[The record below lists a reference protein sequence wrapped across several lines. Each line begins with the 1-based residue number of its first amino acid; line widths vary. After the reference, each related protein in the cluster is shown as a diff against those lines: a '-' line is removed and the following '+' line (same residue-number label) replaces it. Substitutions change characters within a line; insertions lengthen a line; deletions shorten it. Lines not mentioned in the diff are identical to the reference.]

1 MRRIKVNFTPFD
13 KPKAE
18 CAVVGIWNLPEA
30 ANLCYLALY
39 ALQHR
44 GQEASGI
51 VSKDGNRLYRYV
63 GQGLVADVF
72 GDRRVFEHLPGRAA
86 IGHNRYS
93 TTGPST
99 ALNIQPFLVH
109 DREGSVALSHNGN
122 LVNYIALK
130 RFLEE
135 EGSLFSTTSDSE
147 LFLQLLAR
155 SRREGFLAR
164 LEETLHLVQG
174 AYSLVILTEEA
185 LYAVR
190 DPLGFR
196 PLAIGVKDEGW
207 VVASETCAFDLIGA
221 EYMRDLAPGEIVIF
235 NESGMK
241 SHIYAQSSRKAHC
254 IFEFIYFSRPDSAIY
269 GSMVDKTRRRL
280 GHILAQFHPPPPQA
294 DFVISVPDSSNTAAL
309 GFAHQSGLP
318 YEIALIRN
326 HYVGRTFIEP
336 EQTMRDFGARVKFNP
351 VKGVL
356 KGKRVV
362 LVDDSIVRGTTLR
375 KLVRL
380 IRQAGAVEVHVRI
393 SSPPIVSPCYY
404 GMDFPTREELIA
416 SSHSV
421 EEIRQFIEADSLEY
435 LTPEELLEATPKGT
449 QGDYCTAC
457 FTHHYPIPVPDYNKP
472 SNGCE

>member
-1 MRRIKVNFTPFD
+1 MPPLEFD
-13 KPKAE
+13 KPRAN

-51 VSKDGNRLYRYV
+51 VSSDGERLYRMV
-63 GQGLVADVF
+63 GQGLVAEVF
-72 GDRRVFEHLPGRAA
+72 GDRKVFEHLPGLSA

-99 ALNIQPFLVH
+99 AVNIQPFLVQ
-109 DREGSVALSHNGN
+109 DRGGPVALSHNGN
-122 LVNYIALK
+122 LVNYHKLR
-130 RFLEE
+130 RFLED

-147 LFLQLLAR
+147 VFLHLLAH
-155 SRREGFLAR
+155 SHRESFLGR
-164 LEETLHLVQG
+164 LEEALHLVKG
-174 AYSLVILTEEA
+174 AYSLVILTPQAMYA
-185 LYAVR
+185 LR
-190 DPLGFR
+190 DPYGFR
-196 PLAIGVKDEGW
+196 PLAVGVRDNGW
-207 VVASETCAFDLIGA
+207 VVASETCAFDLIEA
-221 EYMRDLAPGEIVIF
+221 EYVRDVEPGEILIF
-235 NESGMK
+235 SPRGMESHRFAEPQQG
-241 SHIYAQSSRKAHC
+241 ACC
-254 IFEFIYFSRPDSAIY
+254 IFEYIYFSRPDSAIF
-269 GSMVDKTRRRL
+269 GGMVDKTRRRL
-280 GHILAQFHPPPPQA
+280 GHILAQFHPPPPKA

-336 EQTMRDFGARVKFNP
+336 EQKMRDFGAKVKFNP

-356 KGKRVV
+356 KGKKVV

-393 SSPPIVSPCYY
+393 SSPPIISPCFY

-416 SSHSV
+416 HNHSV

-435 LTPEELLEATPKGT
+435 LTPEELLAAAPGGEGKS
-449 QGDYCTAC
+449 YCTAC
-457 FTHHYPIPVPDYNKP
+457 FTRQYPIPPDNDLD
-472 SNGCE
+472 SR